1 MGRKRRTI
9 SKDTKLKI
17 ALEAVQEKNT
27 VQELAAKY
35 QITPS
40 MVSSWKKNLLNRDL
54 SSFEESKQSKKYE
67 KDFEEANEKIDFITA
82 AYGKSQLELELLKK
96 KMSSSV

>member
-17 ALEAVQEKNT
+17 ALEAVQERNT
-27 VQELAAKY
+27 VQEIAAKY
-35 QITPS
+35 QIAPS

-54 SSFEESKQSKKYE
+54 SSFEE
-67 KDFEEANEKIDFITA
+67 
-82 AYGKSQLELELLKK
+82 
-96 KMSSSV
+96 

>member
-9 SKDTKLKI
+9 SRDTKLKI
-17 ALEAVQEKNT
+17 ALEAVKEKNT

-40 MVSSWKKNLLNRDL
+40 MVSSWKKKLHNRDL
-54 SSFEESKQSKKYE
+54 SSFEELKQSKKYE
-67 KDFEEANEKIDFITA
+67 KNLEEANEKINFITA
-82 AYGKSQLELELLKK
+82 AYGKSQLDLEIIKK
-96 KMSSSV
+96 R